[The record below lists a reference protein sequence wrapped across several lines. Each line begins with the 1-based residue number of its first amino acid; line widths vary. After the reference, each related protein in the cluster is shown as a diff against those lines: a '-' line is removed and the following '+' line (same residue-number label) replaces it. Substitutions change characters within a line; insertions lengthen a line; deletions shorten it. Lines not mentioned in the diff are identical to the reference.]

1 VSNGVIMVM
10 DKNETLRRVHMT
22 EETSIRRSASTR
34 SRKPRVNQI
43 PFGILVLIGLIVLG
57 LILAGANEKMVFYLV
72 TGVTFGYIL
81 QRSRFCFTAACR
93 DPHLTKST
101 SLTRAVLIA
110 FAVAT
115 IGFTAIKYGAAEGS
129 LDMVGVNPVSF
140 ATAIGA
146 FLFGIGM
153 VIAGGCASGTLMRVG
168 EGFTMQILAL
178 LFFMIG
184 MTLSSATKPF
194 WTENF
199 HEKGTK
205 IFLPNVLDMGYF
217 WAVVLQLLFIGVL
230 YVVFER
236 YEAKQIKGE

>member
-1 VSNGVIMVM
+1 MTG
-10 DKNETLRRVHMT
+10 ETP
-22 EETSIRRSASTR
+22 IRRSASTR

-43 PFGILVLIGLIVLG
+43 PFGILLLIGLIVIG
-57 LILAGANEKMVFYLV
+57 LLLAGSNEKMVFYLV

-81 QRSRFCFTAACR
+81 QRARFCFTAACR

-115 IGFTAIKYGAAEGS
+115 IGFAAIKYGVGDGS
-129 LDMVGVNPVSF
+129 LDLVGVSPLSF

-168 EGFTMQILAL
+168 EGFTMQLLAL
-178 LFFMIG
+178 LFFMFG
-184 MTLSSATKPF
+184 VTLSAATKPF
-194 WTENF
+194 WTEHF
-199 HEKGTK
+199 YDKGTK
-205 IFLPNVLDMGYF
+205 IFQGNNRAFYNIVNIKLGNKFFPWIWLRLLD
-217 WAVVLQLLFIGVL
+217 A
-230 YVVFER
+230 
-236 YEAKQIKGE
+236 